1 MGCGLIVFPLV
12 NVSSYDHHG
21 IDSAICVYTAPKVMA
36 EVTSSGTLKASQ
48 NYSLT
53 CFADIPQSLNAN
65 ITYVWTRGGTQVGT
79 DSILDFSPLMLTNS
93 GQYVCTVTVTSD
105 LLSFPLTDESDV
117 FEVTIQSE
125 FLK

>member
-1 MGCGLIVFPLV
+1 MWAEATPSG
-12 NVSSYDHHG
+12 S
-21 IDSAICVYTAPKVMA
+21 PKA
-36 EVTSSGTLKASQ
+36 GQ

-53 CFADIPQSLNAN
+53 CSVDVPQSLNAT

-79 DSILDFSPLMLTNS
+79 GSVLNFSPLMLTNS

-105 LLSFPLTDESDV
+105 LLITQLTDESDV

-125 FLK
+125 